1 MKTNEMLL
9 YAIGEADPRYIPD
22 LTPKKAA
29 FPLRRWA
36 AVGGGIAAALLIG
49 FVALRIGG
57 LRAPVGTETPSDQ
70 GSGMTSGGPEDSRE
84 YGPSGEQDPAGGLPK
99 ITAELTTGDMGFE
112 GYMAYSV
119 DELENGNPWR
129 GIPADTEALP
139 VYENLLYSEHADP
152 VLYETEEELRGAA
165 ETAAERLGM
174 TVLSLEVQ
182 TMGEIRGTEYTER
195 PTGASAECEGESGS
209 AKIHVYR
216 SGTVMTDF
224 DPPFPLDGEDLT
236 QSLLDLLS
244 GPLASYIGY
253 QNAVLRE
260 FSDYG
265 IRWEDDMAYRNT
277 WRRYYEDSSDPVMK
291 LINFCRSSPVNVKE
305 DEEGRSFLSTVST
318 SFMAFDEVMEWVG
331 EYPVI
336 GEDEA
341 RTMLLN
347 GEYLTTVPRDLLP
360 DSGLTED
367 RIDRVELVYRTGP
380 RDKYV
385 EPYFRFFI
393 RLREGF
399 PRDLPESAAGLKH
412 WGIYYVPAVR
422 AEYLSEIPVWDGSF
436 N

>member
-22 LTPKKAA
+22 LTQKKAA
-29 FPLRRWA
+29 FPLKRWA

-57 LRAPVGTETPSDQ
+57 LRVPVGTETPADHTPDMSDW
-70 GSGMTSGGPEDSRE
+70 SPEDSWE
-84 YGPSGEQDPAGGLPK
+84 NGPSEEQDPAVGLPK

-174 TVLSLEVQ
+174 TVLSLEVR

-195 PTGASAECEGESGS
+195 PAGASAECEGDFGAATVYVSNAGMIRTQFSDPLPFGSEEEKSAAMDILSAYLGYRDAVIAESGDRNIYGVRS
-209 AKIHVYR
+209 RQYR
-216 SGTVMTDF
+216 V
-224 DPPFPLDGEDLT
+224 
-236 QSLLDLLS
+236 
-244 GPLASYIGY
+244 
-253 QNAVLRE
+253 
-260 FSDYG
+260 
-265 IRWEDDMAYRNT
+265 
-277 WRRYYEDSSDPVMK
+277 YEDSSDPVQK
-291 LINFCRSSPVNVKE
+291 LLNYSIAVSRLYETDDGAGLGTVWKYPGIDVLK
-305 DEEGRSFLSTVST
+305 FLG
-318 SFMAFDEVMEWVG
+318 D
-331 EYPVI
+331 YPVI

-341 RTMLLN
+341 RAMLIR
-347 GEYLTTVPRDLLP
+347 GEYLTTVPADTLP
-360 DSGLTED
+360 ESGITED

-380 RDKYV
+380 RDKYI
-385 EPYFRFFI
+385 EPYFRFLV

-399 PRDLPESAAGLKH
+399 PASAAEGLSH
-412 WGIYYVPAVR
+412 WGAYYVPAVR
-422 AEYLSEIPVWDGSF
+422 TEYLAEIPVWDGSF

>member
-9 YAIGEADPRYIPD
+9 YALGEVDPRYIPD

-70 GSGMTSGGPEDSRE
+70 ASGMTSGGPEDSWE
-84 YGPSGEQDPAGGLPK
+84 NGPSGEQDPAGGLPK

-195 PTGASAECEGESGS
+195 PTGASAECEGDFGAATVYVSNAGMIRTQFSDPLPFGSEEEKSAAMDILSAYLGYRDAVIAESGDRDIYGVRS
-209 AKIHVYR
+209 RQYR
-216 SGTVMTDF
+216 V
-224 DPPFPLDGEDLT
+224 
-236 QSLLDLLS
+236 
-244 GPLASYIGY
+244 
-253 QNAVLRE
+253 
-260 FSDYG
+260 
-265 IRWEDDMAYRNT
+265 
-277 WRRYYEDSSDPVMK
+277 YEDSSDPVQK
-291 LINFCRSSPVNVKE
+291 LLNYSIAVSRLYETDDGAGLGTVWKYPGIDVLK
-305 DEEGRSFLSTVST
+305 FLG
-318 SFMAFDEVMEWVG
+318 D
-331 EYPVI
+331 YPVI

-341 RTMLLN
+341 RAMLIR
-347 GEYLTTVPRDLLP
+347 GEYLTTVPADTLP
-360 DSGLTED
+360 ESGITED

-380 RDKYV
+380 RDKYI
-385 EPYFRFFI
+385 EPYFRFLV

-399 PRDLPESAAGLKH
+399 PASAAEGLSN
-412 WGIYYVPAVR
+412 WGAYYVPAVR
-422 AEYLSEIPVWDGSF
+422 TEYLAEIPVWDGSF

>member
-9 YAIGEADPRYIPD
+9 YALGEADPRYIPD

-29 FPLRRWA
+29 FPLKRWA

-57 LRAPVGTETPSDQ
+57 LRAPVGTETPADHTPDMSDW
-70 GSGMTSGGPEDSRE
+70 GPEDSWE
-84 YGPSGEQDPAGGLPK
+84 NGPSGEQDLAGGLPK

-129 GIPADTEALP
+129 EIPADTEALP

-174 TVLSLEVQ
+174 TVLSLEVR

-195 PTGASAECEGESGS
+195 PTGASAECEGDFGAATVYVSNAGMIRTQFSDPLPFGSEEEKSAAMDILSAYLGYRDAVIAESGDRDIYGVRS
-209 AKIHVYR
+209 RQYR
-216 SGTVMTDF
+216 V
-224 DPPFPLDGEDLT
+224 
-236 QSLLDLLS
+236 
-244 GPLASYIGY
+244 
-253 QNAVLRE
+253 
-260 FSDYG
+260 
-265 IRWEDDMAYRNT
+265 
-277 WRRYYEDSSDPVMK
+277 YEDSSDPVQK
-291 LINFCRSSPVNVKE
+291 LLNYSIAVSRLYETDDGAGLGTVWKYPGIDVLK
-305 DEEGRSFLSTVST
+305 FLG
-318 SFMAFDEVMEWVG
+318 D
-331 EYPVI
+331 YPVI

-341 RTMLLN
+341 RAMLLN
-347 GEYLTTVPRDLLP
+347 GEYLTTVPADTLP
-360 DSGLTED
+360 ESGITED

-380 RDKYV
+380 RDKYI
-385 EPYFRFFI
+385 EPYFRFLV

-399 PRDLPESAAGLKH
+399 PASAAEGLSN
-412 WGIYYVPAVR
+412 WGAYYVPAVR
-422 AEYLSEIPVWDGSF
+422 AEYLAEIPVWDGSF

>member
-9 YAIGEADPRYIPD
+9 YAIGEVDPRYIPD

-29 FPLRRWA
+29 FPLKRWA

-57 LRAPVGTETPSDQ
+57 LRAPVGTETPADHTPDMSD
-70 GSGMTSGGPEDSRE
+70 GGPEDSWE
-84 YGPSGEQDPAGGLPK
+84 NGPSGEQDPAGGLPK

-195 PTGASAECEGESGS
+195 PTGASAECEGDFGAATVYVSNAGMIRTQFSDPLPFGSEEEKSAAMDILSAYLGYRDAVIAESGDRDIYGVRS
-209 AKIHVYR
+209 RQYR
-216 SGTVMTDF
+216 V
-224 DPPFPLDGEDLT
+224 
-236 QSLLDLLS
+236 
-244 GPLASYIGY
+244 
-253 QNAVLRE
+253 
-260 FSDYG
+260 
-265 IRWEDDMAYRNT
+265 
-277 WRRYYEDSSDPVMK
+277 YEDSSDPVQK
-291 LINFCRSSPVNVKE
+291 LLNYSIAVSRLYETDDGAGLGTVWKYPGIDVLK
-305 DEEGRSFLSTVST
+305 FLG
-318 SFMAFDEVMEWVG
+318 D
-331 EYPVI
+331 YPVI

-341 RTMLLN
+341 RAMLLN
-347 GEYLTTVPRDLLP
+347 GEYLTTVPADTLP
-360 DSGLTED
+360 ESGITED

-380 RDKYV
+380 RDKYI
-385 EPYFRFFI
+385 EPYFRFLV

-399 PRDLPESAAGLKH
+399 PASAAEGLSN
-412 WGIYYVPAVR
+412 WGAYYVPAVR
-422 AEYLSEIPVWDGSF
+422 TEYLAEIPVWDGSF

>member
-22 LTPKKAA
+22 LTPRKTA

-49 FVALRIGG
+49 FVALWIGG
-57 LRAPVGTETPSDQ
+57 LRAPVGTETPADHTPDMSD
-70 GSGMTSGGPEDSRE
+70 GGPEDSWE
-84 YGPSGEQDPAGGLPK
+84 NGPSGEQDPAGGLPK

-174 TVLSLEVQ
+174 TVLSLEVR

-195 PTGASAECEGESGS
+195 PTGASAECEGDFGAATVYVSNAGMIRTQFSDPLPFGSEEEKSAAMDILSAYLGYRDAVIAESGDRNIYGVRS
-209 AKIHVYR
+209 RQYR
-216 SGTVMTDF
+216 V
-224 DPPFPLDGEDLT
+224 
-236 QSLLDLLS
+236 
-244 GPLASYIGY
+244 
-253 QNAVLRE
+253 
-260 FSDYG
+260 
-265 IRWEDDMAYRNT
+265 
-277 WRRYYEDSSDPVMK
+277 YEDSSDPVQK
-291 LINFCRSSPVNVKE
+291 LLNYSIAVSRLYETDDGAGLGTVWKYPGIDVLK
-305 DEEGRSFLSTVST
+305 FLG
-318 SFMAFDEVMEWVG
+318 D
-331 EYPVI
+331 YPVI

-341 RTMLLN
+341 RAMLLN
-347 GEYLTTVPRDLLP
+347 GEYLTTVPADTLP

-380 RDKYV
+380 RDKYI
-385 EPYFRFFI
+385 EPYFRFLV

-422 AEYLSEIPVWDGSF
+422 TEYLAEIPVWDGSF

>member
-22 LTPKKAA
+22 LTPRKTA

-49 FVALRIGG
+49 FVALWIGG
-57 LRAPVGTETPSDQ
+57 LRAPVGTETPADHTPDMSD
-70 GSGMTSGGPEDSRE
+70 GGPEDSWE
-84 YGPSGEQDPAGGLPK
+84 NGPSGEQDPAGGLPK

-174 TVLSLEVQ
+174 TVLSLEVR

-195 PTGASAECEGESGS
+195 PTGASAECEGDFGAATVYVSNAGMIRTQFSDPLPFGSEEEKSAAMDILSAYLGYRDAVIAESGDRNIYGVRS
-209 AKIHVYR
+209 RQYR
-216 SGTVMTDF
+216 V
-224 DPPFPLDGEDLT
+224 
-236 QSLLDLLS
+236 
-244 GPLASYIGY
+244 
-253 QNAVLRE
+253 
-260 FSDYG
+260 
-265 IRWEDDMAYRNT
+265 
-277 WRRYYEDSSDPVMK
+277 YEDSSDPVQK
-291 LINFCRSSPVNVKE
+291 LLNYSIAVSRLYETDDGAGLGTVWKYPGIDVLK
-305 DEEGRSFLSTVST
+305 FLG
-318 SFMAFDEVMEWVG
+318 D
-331 EYPVI
+331 YPVI

-341 RTMLLN
+341 RAMLLN
-347 GEYLTTVPRDLLP
+347 GEYLTTVPADTLP

-380 RDKYV
+380 RDKYI
-385 EPYFRFFI
+385 EPYFRFLV

-399 PRDLPESAAGLKH
+399 PASAAEGLSN
-412 WGIYYVPAVR
+412 WGAYYVPAVR
-422 AEYLSEIPVWDGSF
+422 TEYLAEIPVWDGSF